1 MTPINH
7 IDEKGLLQQL
17 RDGDQLA
24 FSKLYQIHAKTI
36 YRRLQRMVN
45 DTEQA
50 DELLQE
56 LFIKVW
62 EKRNQITIN
71 ESFGGYLHAI
81 AYRMSIDYFRSL
93 ELKERVHKEVFT
105 YVDYEVNSTVEQIDF
120 KETQELI
127 DKAVSDLPE
136 QRRKAFTLCKLE
148 GKSYEE
154 AAQIMN
160 LSPHTIHNHIVK
172 AVKSVKAH
180 LERSGKDVAILSLLV
195 MLSSSNY

>member
-1 MTPINH
+1 MTPINQN
-7 IDEKGLLQQL
+7 DEKALIQQL

-36 YRRLQRMVN
+36 YRRLQRMVQ
-45 DTEQA
+45 DADQA

-93 ELKERVHKEVFT
+93 ELKERVHKEVSL
-105 YVDYEVNSTVEQIDF
+105 YGDQEVNSTVEQIDF
-120 KETQELI
+120 KETQTLI
-127 DKAVSDLPE
+127 NEAVSNLPE

-154 AAQIMN
+154 AAQIMGI
-160 LSPHTIHNHIVK
+160 SPNTVHNHIVK
-172 AVKSVKAH
+172 AAKSVKVY
-180 LERSGKDVAILSLLV
+180 LESSGKDVAIIV
-195 MLSSSNY
+195 VFAIINCYR